1 MVVPWGWFNGCMST
15 RPLPSLYL
23 SHGSPMIAIDPSPAA
38 GFLQR
43 LGPAIEA
50 RFGRPRAVLVVS
62 PHTATREPVL
72 QTAAR
77 HEAIHDFGGFPAP
90 LYQLRYDAPG
100 DPALAQEVA
109 GRLRA
114 AGLPVHMLEGGEL
127 DHGIWT
133 VLRRAWPEADL
144 PVLPLS
150 LVPHWDANRQWAVG
164 AALAPLREQGVLI
177 IGSGSL
183 THNLRRLM
191 RLRGAPGPTA
201 VAPDVQVFRDW
212 VQSTA
217 AARDWAA
224 LCDWPAAAPGALEQ
238 HPTDEHWLPFYIAAG
253 AGGEE
258 AVPQRIHASV
268 DQGVMAMDSY
278 AFGAPAL
285 ELAQALQTEAAA
297 A

>member
-1 MVVPWGWFNGCMST
+1 
-15 RPLPSLYL
+15 
-23 SHGSPMIAIDPSPAA
+23 MIALEPSPAA
-38 GFLQR
+38 AFLER

-50 RFGRPRAVLVVS
+50 CFGRPRAVLVVS
-62 PHTATREPVL
+62 PHTATREPVV

-90 LYQLRYDAPG
+90 LYQLRYDAAG

-109 GRLRA
+109 GRLQA
-114 AGLPVHMLEGGEL
+114 AGLPVHTLEGGEL

-133 VLRRAWPEADL
+133 LLRRAWPQADL

-150 LVPHWDANRQWAVG
+150 LVPNWNAARQWAVG

-191 RLRGAPGPTA
+191 RQRGMTAAGVAPD
-201 VAPDVQVFRDW
+201 VAPDVQVFREW
-212 VQSTA
+212 VLSKLS
-217 AARDWAA
+217 ARDWAA
-224 LCDWPAAAPGALEQ
+224 LRDWPVAAPGALEQ

-253 AGGEE
+253 CGGEDD
-258 AVPQRIHASV
+258 VPQRIHASV
-268 DQGVMAMDSY
+268 DQAVMAMDSY
-278 AFGAPAL
+278 AFGTPAL
-285 ELAQALQTEAAA
+285 ELAQALQAEGLAA
-297 A
+297 

>member
-1 MVVPWGWFNGCMST
+1 
-15 RPLPSLYL
+15 
-23 SHGSPMIAIDPSPAA
+23 MIALEPSPAA
-38 GFLQR
+38 AFLAR

-62 PHTATREPVL
+62 PHTASREPLL
-72 QTAAR
+72 QAAAR
-77 HEAIHDFGGFPAP
+77 HEAIHDFGGFPAA

-100 DPALAQEVA
+100 DPALAQVVA
-109 GRLRA
+109 ACLRA
-114 AGLPVHMLEGGEL
+114 AGLPVHTLEGGEL

-133 VLRRAWPEADL
+133 LLRRAWPHADL

-150 LVPHWDANRQWAVG
+150 LVPHWTAAQQWAVG

-191 RLRGAPGPTA
+191 RLRGMPGTA

-212 VQSTA
+212 VHSTA
-217 AARDWAA
+217 SARDWAA
-224 LCDWPAAAPGALEQ
+224 LRNWAATAPGALEQ

-253 AGGEE
+253 AGGED
-258 AVPQRIHASV
+258 AVPHRIHASV
-268 DQGVMAMDSY
+268 DQGVMAMDGY

-285 ELAQALQTEAAA
+285 ELAQALQADGEGVAA
-297 A
+297 